1 MAATAPKAKPRV
13 SRTRRSPARPATKPR
28 TTARQATARRATA
41 RQATARQAT
50 ASQATARQATKRRT
64 TARQATARRATATA
78 LKTTTGDGARGARA
92 EAAAERR
99 PVENAGH
106 GRRLTAAFEAL
117 EAFPA
122 LAESRNRLLAVAAKE
137 NVATADIVT
146 AVESDVA
153 LIIAVLRLANRVQS
167 SRRRVDTVVA
177 AVELLTPQTVQA
189 LATQLR
195 TFDFFERA
203 SVWDAAPERFRLH
216 ALATQRAADRV
227 AAEISY
233 EQRDRLTVTSLLHD
247 IGKLVLMFAYPGYP
261 GQVHRGARTPRERIH
276 QERREL
282 GVDHA
287 LVGGV
292 LARRWGLPPTV
303 ATVIER
309 HHNPEAEGESAV
321 VSLADM
327 LAHYGQGAAVSP
339 SEMLQT
345 ARIVGLGPKELRR
358 VLYEL
363 PSASNQRPRHVDPC
377 PLSSRELGVL
387 QRLAEGKVYKQIAHE
402 LTLSTSTVR
411 THLHNIYGKLGAVD
425 RAQAVLIAT
434 ERGWL

>member
-1 MAATAPKAKPRV
+1 MQTAVSAKKPKANG
-13 SRTRRSPARPATKPR
+13 
-28 TTARQATARRATA
+28 
-41 RQATARQAT
+41 
-50 ASQATARQATKRRT
+50 ASQRSADAVR
-64 TARQATARRATATA
+64 
-78 LKTTTGDGARGARA
+78 RGAPA
-92 EAAAERR
+92 PPQGERHQN
-99 PVENAGH
+99 EGH

-122 LAESRNRLLAVAAKE
+122 LAESRDRLLAVISKDH
-137 NVATADIVT
+137 VATADIVS

-153 LIIAVLRLANRVQS
+153 LIIAILRLANQVNDGRGQ
-167 SRRRVDTVVA
+167 VDT
-177 AVELLTPQTVQA
+177 AVEAVEVLNPQTVHA
-189 LATQLR
+189 VASRLR

-216 ALATQRAADRV
+216 ALATQNAADRV
-227 AAEISY
+227 AAEVGY

-247 IGKLVLMFAYPGYP
+247 VGKLVLMHAYPGYP
-261 GQVHRGARTPRERIH
+261 GQVHRGARTPEERLH

-292 LARRWGLPPTV
+292 LVRRWGLPPSI
-303 ATVIER
+303 ATPIER
-309 HHNPEAEGESAV
+309 HHNPDAEGEAAFV
-321 VSLADM
+321 RLADM
-327 LAHYGQGAAVSP
+327 LAHYEQGARVSP
-339 SEMLQT
+339 SEMLSC
-345 ARIVGLGPKELRR
+345 ARAVGLGPQELRR

-363 PSASNQRPRHVDPC
+363 PGSSNQRQRHVDPC